1 MIDSP
6 ALSRRV
12 ARLRRRRGFTLLEVL
27 LALAILVGSL
37 ATIGELTR
45 IGMSYAH
52 RAAAMAEAQLYCESK
67 LAEITAGIVAPAATS
82 SAPLDVDQAWLYS
95 VAVEPTVDTSLL
107 AVRVT
112 VVENLPP
119 QQGPVE
125 FSLTRWMVDPQ
136 TAAAAEAEAA
146 AQESSGA
153 TTP

>member
-12 ARLRRRRGFTLLEVL
+12 ARLRGRRGFTLLEVL

-82 SAPLDVDQAWLYS
+82 SAPRIIRSSYS
-95 VAVEPTVDTSLL
+95 API
-107 AVRVT
+107 AR
-112 VVENLPP
+112 
-119 QQGPVE
+119 
-125 FSLTRWMVDPQ
+125 F
-136 TAAAAEAEAA
+136 
-146 AQESSGA
+146 
-153 TTP
+153 